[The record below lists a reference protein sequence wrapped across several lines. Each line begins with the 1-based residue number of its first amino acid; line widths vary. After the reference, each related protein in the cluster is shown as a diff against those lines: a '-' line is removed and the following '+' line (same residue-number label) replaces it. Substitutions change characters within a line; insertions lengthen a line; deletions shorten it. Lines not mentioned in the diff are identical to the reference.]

1 MLDKSPVETLL
12 EVNNIEVIYNHVI
25 LVLKGVSLT
34 VPKGGITALLGG
46 NGAHIRSL
54 LETQKCLLELIHAR
68 IGKKQCRIIG
78 RHQGA
83 RFNPGMTL
91 GLKITEE
98 SFANVGRFHG

>member
-1 MLDKSPVETLL
+1 MVSG
-12 EVNNIEVIYNHVI
+12 
-25 LVLKGVSLT
+25 GVSHIFQIVVFT
-34 VPKGGITALLGG
+34 ACAHALLGG